1 MSLISMFEKN
11 SQNNSDLIPC
21 RCDVIQFSC
30 GTYLPMP
37 IKDMGVYILFPTKRF
52 TAGCLPVN
60 FLVYFR
66 VNGRSKFRKKNRNFK
81 RLKNREV
88 SSDLDEN
95 LIELIAAT
103 QTFICKSFRR
113 HTGSKNTFSNFF
125 SREPLY
131 SRGTLIRG
139 VLTGQ
144 SGSHTL
150 RCCLL
155 FLIDSS
161 NLGFVG
167 INCPNLN

>member
-1 MSLISMFEKN
+1 MISNIFRCFVDVFRTLCSLRHL
-11 SQNNSDLIPC
+11 D
-21 RCDVIQFSC
+21 
-30 GTYLPMP
+30 
-37 IKDMGVYILFPTKRF
+37 VYILFPTKRF

-144 SGSHTL
+144 SGTSGVMPQQPTVNIQSSHKY
-150 RCCLL
+150 RV
-155 FLIDSS
+155 LIS
-161 NLGFVG
+161 NSAHF
-167 INCPNLN
+167 